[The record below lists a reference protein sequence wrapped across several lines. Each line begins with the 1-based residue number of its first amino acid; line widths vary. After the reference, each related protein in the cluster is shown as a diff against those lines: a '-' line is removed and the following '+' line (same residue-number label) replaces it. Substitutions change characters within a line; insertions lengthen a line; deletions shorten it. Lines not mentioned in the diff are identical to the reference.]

1 MVKQSSLFKKN
12 RGYCR
17 GLFQAN
23 PAATVTQQ
31 TKGPAPFCRLL
42 TTADGSIVADHAMA
56 APGIPGIEV
65 VQELEGLSFPQPKSH
80 STSTRKT
87 GKERGANNSKCHP
100 HLLHINHPLSMVP
113 VRCDISSQTHGFLG
127 GAFSKLNGGWDTNI
141 IHAGEHVATCPSSH
155 RRWWQH

>member
-1 MVKQSSLFKKN
+1 MLRRFE
-12 RGYCR
+12 
-17 GLFQAN
+17 AN

-31 TKGPAPFCRLL
+31 RKGPAPFCRLL

-65 VQELEGLSFPQPKSH
+65 LQELEGLSFPQTKSH
-80 STSTRKT
+80 STSTRKIRA
-87 GKERGANNSKCHP
+87 KNRGANNWKFHP
-100 HLLHINHPLSMVP
+100 HLLHDYLHINHPHSMVP
-113 VRCDISSQTHGFLG
+113 GCDISSQSHGFLG
-127 GAFSKLNGGWDTNI
+127 VRCILKTKKLDTNI

>member
-1 MVKQSSLFKKN
+1 MLRRFE
-12 RGYCR
+12 
-17 GLFQAN
+17 AN

-31 TKGPAPFCRLL
+31 RKGPAPFCRLL

-80 STSTRKT
+80 STSTRKIRAKNREQT
-87 GKERGANNSKCHP
+87 TQNFIPIYFIIIFILTIPFLWSQDVIFHP
-100 HLLHINHPLSMVP
+100 KAMFFWGCILKTKKM
-113 VRCDISSQTHGFLG
+113 
-127 GAFSKLNGGWDTNI
+127 DTNI